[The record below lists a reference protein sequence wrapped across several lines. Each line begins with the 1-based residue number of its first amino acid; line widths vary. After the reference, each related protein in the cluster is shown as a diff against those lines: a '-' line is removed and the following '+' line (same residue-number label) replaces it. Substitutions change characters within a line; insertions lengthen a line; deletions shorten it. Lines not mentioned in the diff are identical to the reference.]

1 MSLPLSILNR
11 LNSSYDGFKAA
22 VFTTSSEYHNFTIAL
37 REAGASF
44 KTKITKHKKRGR
56 EFVVMLVEEQLN
68 GA

>member
-22 VFTTSSEYHNFTIAL
+22 VFTTASEYNNFTLAL

-44 KTKITKHKKRGR
+44 RTKITKHKKRGR
-56 EFVVMLVEEQLN
+56 EFVVMLVEEQPS